1 MSASAAR
8 PMVRSTAQ
16 LPRLALLACVLALA
30 GCGGTTA
37 APVHR
42 VVDPCAR
49 MAAAAGEHGAVAAK
63 DPQIL
68 TCRLTSANAEFRV
81 VVDTAPQALVRWQRA
96 QVERTQ
102 TTREW
107 ANIPAQQPV
116 MVNGVG
122 QGAFW
127 VRAPRELVSTDG
139 RRLVTVRVLRPR
151 AATAARRAAIRVAQA
166 ALR

>member
-1 MSASAAR
+1 M
-8 PMVRSTAQ
+8 
-16 LPRLALLACVLALA
+16 LGLA
-30 GCGGTTA
+30 GCGGTTP
-37 APVHR
+37 APVQR
-42 VVDPCAR
+42 AVDPCAR
-49 MAAAAGEHGAVAAK
+49 MATTAGGHGTVAAN

-68 TCRLTSANAEFRV
+68 TCRLTAKGGAFRV
-81 VVDTAPQALVRWQRA
+81 IVDTAPQALVRWQRA

-127 VRAPRELVSTDG
+127 VKAPRELVCTDG
-139 RRLVTVRVLRPR
+139 RRLVTVRVLKPH
-151 AATAARRAAIRVAQA
+151 AATAARRAAIQVAKA
-166 ALR
+166 ALAR

>member
-1 MSASAAR
+1 
-8 PMVRSTAQ
+8 MVRLTAQ

-37 APVHR
+37 APAHR
-42 VVDPCAR
+42 AVNPCAR
-49 MAAAAGEHGAVAAK
+49 MAAAAGDRGAVAAS
-63 DPQIL
+63 DPDIL
-68 TCRLTSANAEFRV
+68 TCRLTAAAAEFRV
-81 VVDTAPQALVRWQRA
+81 IVDTAPQALVRFQRA

-107 ANIPAQQPV
+107 ANIPAQQPI
-116 MVNGVG
+116 MVTGVG

-127 VRAPRELVSTDG
+127 VRAPRELVTTDG
-139 RRLVTVRVLRPR
+139 RRLVTVRVIRPR
-151 AATAARRAAIRVAQA
+151 AATTARRAAIGVAQA